1 MKLENRKVLITGAAQ
16 GMGGAITRKLAEE
29 GADLFLTARTRGPLE
44 ELAEDLRNEGHKVDL
59 LEGDATVEKEVE
71 AVVAAALKFFG
82 GRIDVLVNA
91 AGATGPIETPV
102 WELDPDDFLDL
113 LRKNIIGPFLPM
125 KHVIPTMISQRYGK
139 IVNLGGGSG
148 LRGYRFRAAYSSS
161 KWGVRGLTRTA
172 AIELGPHNVNVNA
185 IMPGIVETPRM
196 EKLCRVR
203 AEKRGITY
211 DEMYAEYVAEMP
223 LARVTYPE
231 DIANAVVFLSCDDS
245 KNITGQ
251 EMPIDGGWTA

>member
-1 MKLENRKVLITGAAQ
+1 MKLKNRKVIITGAAQ

-44 ELAEDLRNEGHKVDL
+44 KLAEELSAKGVKVDL
-59 LEGDATVEKEVE
+59 KDGDATIERDVV
-71 AVVAAALKFFG
+71 AVVDAAKKFFD

-102 WELDPDDFLDL
+102 WEIASEDFSDV

-125 KHVIPTMISQRYGK
+125 KHVLPTMIAQRYGK
-139 IVNLGGGSG
+139 IVNIGGGSG
-148 LRGYRFRAAYSSS
+148 MRGYRYRAAYSAS

-172 AIELGPHNVNVNA
+172 ALDAGEYNININA

-196 EKLCRVR
+196 DKLCRVK
-203 AEKRGITY
+203 AEKRGWTYQQVY
-211 DEMYAEYVAEMP
+211 DEYVDETA
-223 LARVTYPE
+223 LKRITTPE

-245 KNITGQ
+245 RSITGQ
-251 EMPIDGGWTA
+251 ELVICGGWAV